1 MQFKWTF
8 ADLIFLWDTHIF
20 YLFYYI
26 QLLIKSVT
34 SLTPGNSQ
42 VVRA

>member
-1 MQFKWTF
+1 MQFKETF

-26 QLLIKSVT
+26 QLLVKSIIN
-34 SLTPGNSQ
+34 LTLGNSQ
-42 VVRA
+42 MAQV